1 MGASL
6 IFGRAKNFSKTIET
20 ADRFSQHPW
29 PVLILGETGVGKE
42 LIAERIHQKSP
53 QPKGRFVPLNCGALP
68 PALIESEL
76 FGYERGAFSGAV
88 QSSRGLVRQAQ
99 GGTLFLDEIGEMDL
113 ALQVKLLRLL
123 DGGEVRSLGS
133 AQTERVAVRIV
144 AATNVDLDQAVAER
158 RFRADLLER
167 LSVLRL
173 RVPALRERKEDLP
186 LLAPALCEGA
196 GLQWDETLAG
206 ALATF
211 DWPGN
216 VRQLRNV
223 LIRAAILGG
232 GRLTGPSLESVL
244 LSERAR
250 ASVEPGEGELPG
262 GTLAEIEK
270 QVIVERL
277 RRNHG
282 NRKRTARD
290 LGIAKST
297 LHEKLRK
304 WQLEDTTAPWPVARW
319 AVDSALGL

>member
-1 MGASL
+1 MSSTL
-6 IFGRAKNFSKTIET
+6 VHGRARNFLSLLET
-20 ADRFSQHPW
+20 ADRFSGHPW

-42 LIAERIHQKSP
+42 LIAQRLHKKGSG
-53 QPKGRFVPLNCGALP
+53 GRFVPLNCGALP
-68 PALIESEL
+68 PALVESEL

-99 GGTLFLDEIGEMDL
+99 GGTLFLDEVGEMDL
-113 ALQVKLLRLL
+113 NLQVKLLRLL
-123 DGGEVRSLGS
+123 DSGEVRSVGS
-133 AQTERVAVRIV
+133 SQIERVGVRIV
-144 AATNVDLDQAVAER
+144 AATNVDLDVAVAER

-167 LSVLRL
+167 LSVLTL
-173 RVPALRERKEDLP
+173 RVPPLRERKEDLA
-186 LLAPALCEGA
+186 LLAHALCEGA
-196 GLQWDETLAG
+196 GVGWNETLAA
-206 ALATF
+206 ALAEF

-223 LIRAAILGG
+223 LIRAGILGEG
-232 GRLTGPSLESVL
+232 KVTERSLGAVL
-244 LSERAR
+244 LAERAR
-250 ASVEPGEGELPG
+250 AAVEPENLAPG

-297 LHEKLRK
+297 LHEKLRR
-304 WQLEDTTAPWPVARW
+304 WQLEDTGAPWPVALG
-319 AVDSALGL
+319 AMDSAYSH